1 MIKQAYKQEDF
12 DREGFDELSAEDDE
26 DAVTPQEVGH
36 NVFILAHQVE
46 LTFLQIP
53 WPLWTSSED
62 IS

>member
-53 WPLWTSSED
+53 
-62 IS
+62 